1 MECVRYGE
9 LYTKY
14 GEIIYDIYSKTDL
27 NKNELVLS
35 DKNDIDYDS
44 VKRVKEIFGEGDAI
58 KILGENLTNF
68 NPKILKKV
76 KEVR

>member
-1 MECVRYGE
+1 MQYIKDNLRIS
-9 LYTKY
+9 K
-14 GEIIYDIYSKTDL
+14 IIYDADY
-27 NKNELVLS
+27 NWNLS

-44 VKRVKEIFGEGDAI
+44 VKRVKEIFGEEDAI